1 MFLSFMPLLPFR
13 AGIMKYFF
21 VIIIMLI
28 FIFHNNIE
36 NMKKV
41 AIIVDDVIRDLGPL
55 SLLSIELKKLEL
67 SRFWYS

>member
-1 MFLSFMPLLPFR
+1 
-13 AGIMKYFF
+13 
-21 VIIIMLI
+21 MLI
-28 FIFHNNIE
+28 FIFHNIIE

-67 SRFWYS
+67 ELFLVP

>member
-1 MFLSFMPLLPFR
+1 
-13 AGIMKYFF
+13 
-21 VIIIMLI
+21 MLI

-67 SRFWYS
+67 SLSGTS